1 MNAEMAEVLLY
12 GMIYGIVFMTIV
24 STAVRYI
31 YSKDL
36 VYISYCL
43 LQVCSLIYILSYSKM
58 FNFIYIYEDIALLLA
73 SIFAIVFSLAYSKGR
88 ISLKLNN
95 QKELYIYTIFTS
107 LIISTAFY
115 HYILFE
121 YLPYTII
128 YFILSITLL
137 FNLKENIYAKSIYVV
152 SWSCICLFF
161 YFTGF
166 KEIYIQNTYIDIV
179 LLAFGLEA
187 LIFTISIS
195 YSYKYLQNQNIEY
208 ENLILHQSKLAKAG
222 EMIANISHQ
231 FRQPLNNLS
240 YILMNIKKAYKKDT
254 LSNEYMEKKYNQAFT
269 QIEYLSRTI
278 TDFKEFY
285 EPSKIK
291 TDFLLKESITRTLS
305 IISSDLDKHRI
316 EIDFDFSLNDD
327 IYIYGISNE
336 LSQVLLIILSNAK
349 DELKNIEKPLIKIRT
364 SKTPAEV
371 IIEIEDNAGGIKN
384 INSLFK
390 AYKTSK
396 EEGTG
401 IGLFMAKEII
411 ENTFAGKIEAKNIKK
426 GALFTLYLPK

>member
-1 MNAEMAEVLLY
+1 
-12 GMIYGIVFMTIV
+12 
-24 STAVRYI
+24 
-31 YSKDL
+31 
-36 VYISYCL
+36 
-43 LQVCSLIYILSYSKM
+43 
-58 FNFIYIYEDIALLLA
+58 
-73 SIFAIVFSLAYSKGR
+73 
-88 ISLKLNN
+88 
-95 QKELYIYTIFTS
+95 
-107 LIISTAFY
+107 
-115 HYILFE
+115 
-121 YLPYTII
+121 
-128 YFILSITLL
+128 
-137 FNLKENIYAKSIYVV
+137 
-152 SWSCICLFF
+152 
-161 YFTGF
+161 
-166 KEIYIQNTYIDIV
+166 
-179 LLAFGLEA
+179 
-187 LIFTISIS
+187 
-195 YSYKYLQNQNIEY
+195 
-208 ENLILHQSKLAKAG
+208 
-222 EMIANISHQ
+222 MIANISHQ

-240 YILMNIKKAYKKDT
+240 YILMNIKKAYKKNT

-336 LSQVLLIILSNAK
+336 LSQVLLIILSNEK

-411 ENTFAGKIEAKNIKK
+411 ENTFAGKIEAKNINK

>member
-1 MNAEMAEVLLY
+1 MDKY
-12 GMIYGIVFMTIV
+12 GRFPFPPKNV
-24 STAVRYI
+24 
-31 YSKDL
+31 
-36 VYISYCL
+36 
-43 LQVCSLIYILSYSKM
+43 
-58 FNFIYIYEDIALLLA
+58 
-73 SIFAIVFSLAYSKGR
+73 
-88 ISLKLNN
+88 
-95 QKELYIYTIFTS
+95 
-107 LIISTAFY
+107 
-115 HYILFE
+115 
-121 YLPYTII
+121 
-128 YFILSITLL
+128 
-137 FNLKENIYAKSIYVV
+137 
-152 SWSCICLFF
+152 
-161 YFTGF
+161 
-166 KEIYIQNTYIDIV
+166 
-179 LLAFGLEA
+179 
-187 LIFTISIS
+187 
-195 YSYKYLQNQNIEY
+195 
-208 ENLILHQSKLAKAG
+208 
-222 EMIANISHQ
+222 
-231 FRQPLNNLS
+231 
-240 YILMNIKKAYKKDT
+240 
-254 LSNEYMEKKYNQAFT
+254 KKYNQAFT

-384 INSLFK
+384 INTLFK